1 MKTNEKKETVS
12 IGITY
17 KDLLLFYVR
26 YYSIMTAK
34 GKIAVENEISKV
46 GNILDNLKQ

>member
-1 MKTNEKKETVS
+1 MKTNKKRETVK

-34 GKIAVENEISKV
+34 GKIAVENEIFKIA
-46 GNILDNLKQ
+46 NILDNLKQ

>member
-1 MKTNEKKETVS
+1 MKTNEKKETVK
-12 IGITY
+12 IGMTH
-17 KDLLLFYVR
+17 KEVLLFYVR

-34 GKIAVENEISKV
+34 GKTAVENELIRI